1 MKRLLLT
8 SLALVL
14 SALSARLFAQTGP
27 VATVINQPY
36 PGMNANQVDSIKQAA
51 YNYIFSNPDLLND
64 EFAKY
69 VGALKTAHGKTYDF
83 IRDLNIKFKTFQ
95 ADNQSPALGFEYKY
109 DNSWSK
115 VSHTPT
121 HSFNQSYNLSFNGNV
136 AFKKVYNPADFLESK
151 AFYNG
156 TFIWGGMAKKSTPQ
170 QKQKL
175 DSINRQ
181 IETALAASDF
191 QKVKSLYEQSDEL
204 TKITDQYLIG
214 VSANASYESNQDFS
228 KRQFVPGFL
237 VNVGAKAWDKSE
249 ALQYF
254 NLPDYPF
261 ALIRMLTGTD
271 TDFNLSGASFPSAL
285 FGLDYVTPEQDSLR
299 QAVTG
304 ALDPFFRLRFEAAFK
319 TKAAAVGKQIIYFS
333 ADYRWYKQLGAS
345 AAIKNAQIDHFNY
358 FVATLESNNGFF
370 VNYTTGKLPFDK
382 RSNNVYGIG
391 FHYDLGNWK

>member
-1 MKRLLLT
+1 MKKLILSSIIIALLT
-8 SLALVL
+8 S
-14 SALSARLFAQTGP
+14 SARLFGQTGSIS
-27 VATVINQPY
+27 TVVDQPY
-36 PGMNANQVDSIKQAA
+36 PGMNAKQVDSIKQAA
-51 YNYIFSNPDLLND
+51 YNFIFSNPDLLND
-64 EFAKY
+64 AFAKY
-69 VGALKTAHGKTYDF
+69 VGALKTANGKTYDF
-83 IRDLNIKFKTFQ
+83 MRDLNIKFKTFQ

-109 DNSWSK
+109 ENSWSK
-115 VSHTPT
+115 VSHTPK
-121 HSFNQSYNLSFNGNV
+121 HSFNQSYNLNFNGNV

-156 TFIWGGMAKKSTPQ
+156 TFIWGGIAKKNTPE
-170 QKQKL
+170 QKRKL
-175 DSINRQ
+175 DTINRL

-191 QKVKSLYEQSDEL
+191 ERVKALYEQSDEL
-204 TKITDQYLIG
+204 TKITDQYLLG
-214 VSANASYESNQDFS
+214 VSLNASYESNQDFS
-228 KRQFVPGFL
+228 KRQFVPGVL
-237 VNVGAKAWDKSE
+237 INAGAKAWDKNE
-249 ALQYF
+249 ALRYF

-271 TDFNLSGASFPSAL
+271 SDFNLSGASFPSAL

-299 QAVTG
+299 KAVTG

-333 ADYRWYKQLGAS
+333 ADYRWYKELNAS
-345 AAIKNAQIDHFNY
+345 DAIKNAQIDHFNY

-382 RSNNVYGIG
+382 KSSNVYGIG